1 MRFGV
6 AVIINLLAVAVAFG
20 QSGSR
25 LQKAFQR
32 VDENGDGKLSPK
44 EVNRFSKLKTRMKGA
59 DKNGD
64 GSISFAEF
72 RSQIIRTLKTPA
84 PQTGKLGAGNHLRV
98 VRVGKL
104 ERRYQV
110 YVPRKYNAKRSTP
123 VIVAFHGG
131 GGNPQSMMLLSGLNK
146 KAEEAGFIVV
156 YPYGSGLN
164 KNRSLTFNAGNCC
177 GYARRKRI
185 DDVGFVRA
193 LLDDLAKA
201 VNVDGDRVFAT
212 GISNGAIM
220 AYLVASKLSDRI
232 AAVAPVGGPMGTDT
246 CNPKRPV
253 SVIHFHGTDDQLA
266 PFKGGRGKGTSKV
279 PAFLRP
285 KFYSVEHSIQ
295 NWVKA
300 NGCDKTPKVV
310 ALPDKAKDGMTVT
323 QKTWGNGKE
332 GSEVVLI
339 EIKGGGHTW
348 PGQKALKAFLGKS
361 TMDISANDMM
371 WEFFQKHPRNRA
383 LKTPTRKSQ

>member
-1 MRFGV
+1 MRLGV
-6 AVIINLLAVAVAFG
+6 AIMINRLAVAVAFG

-110 YVPRKYNAKRSTP
+110 YVPRKHNAKRSTT

-146 KAEEAGFIVV
+146 KADEAGFIVV

-164 KNRSLTFNAGNCC
+164 KDRSLTFNAGNRC
-177 GYARRKRI
+177 GYARRKKI
-185 DDVGFVRA
+185 DDVEFVRA
-193 LLDDLAKA
+193 LLDDLATA

-212 GISNGAIM
+212 GMSNGAIM
-220 AYLVASKLSDRI
+220 TYLVASKFSDRI
-232 AAVAPVGGPMGTDT
+232 AAVVPVGGPMGTET
-246 CNPKRPV
+246 CNPKQPV
-253 SVIHFHGTDDQLA
+253 SVMQFHGTADQLA

-310 ALPDKAKDGMTVT
+310 ALPDKANDGRTVT

-339 EIKGGGHTW
+339 EIKGGGHTR
-348 PGQKALKAFLGKS
+348 PSQKSLKAFLGKS

-383 LKTPTRKSQ
+383 LKIPTRKSQ